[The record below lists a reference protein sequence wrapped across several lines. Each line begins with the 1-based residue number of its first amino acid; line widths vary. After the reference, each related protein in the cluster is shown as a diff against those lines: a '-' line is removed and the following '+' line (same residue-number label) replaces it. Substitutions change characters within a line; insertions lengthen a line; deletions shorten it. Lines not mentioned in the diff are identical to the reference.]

1 MFPLLRSTL
10 IFLFGCLGVAVMAQ
24 HVATG
29 RVVDAR
35 TSEALPFVHVS
46 VSGAEQGTLA
56 DAEGR
61 FNVPAQAFPV
71 RLLFTYVG
79 YTPVEVDADGEGP
92 LLVRMEERS
101 RELREA
107 VVRPGVNPAHRII
120 EAVYENRKQNDGL
133 NARSFRYKSY
143 AKTIFTIEADSTVI
157 RDSTQVAALD
167 TNQQEILDFTAQQHI
182 LLIESATE
190 RSYRGPGQD
199 HEEVLAMRMSG
210 FKDPGLIALAAS
222 TRTFSM
228 YEPLIPLGE
237 KSYMSPI
244 GGGTPRSYLFVLE
257 DTLFQ
262 GTDSV
267 FVISYRPRT
276 GKNFDGLAGTLW
288 IHSDGY
294 ALQNVVAGPVKRG
307 EGQGLKVQQVHR
319 KVNGTWFPV
328 QLNTTYFF
336 DGISLNGFQPIGI
349 GKVQLSDIETGIEVS
364 RKEVR
369 GAELEMALMAL
380 ERNEAYW
387 RALRTDTLDA
397 KDLKTYHVI
406 DSLSKAENL
415 EKTLKGLE
423 AFLTGRIPWGPVD
436 IELRRVLS
444 ANAYEQVRLGIGLS
458 TNDRIS
464 RVARVGGW
472 FGYGFGDKGWKYGGD
487 LHVKPKPSRSLELRG
502 FYANDLVESGGIAYQ
517 GPRSLLLSD
526 DIRLLYMDRMDR
538 VERYGGEVHM
548 KIGGALSAWVGTA
561 SELRINDLG
570 YRYVQPL
577 AENVQQYLGN
587 FRSGEVSVDLRYAFR
602 EQVAQLPDRQ
612 VNLGTKWPVLHI
624 SAATGIAGLWG
635 GETEWWRASAMTEK
649 SFRTR
654 RLGTPSVRLMVGVA
668 DANAAYPFLFNIRG
682 TRGKEFWVNTPYSFE
697 TMAPGEFLADRFIAL
712 HYRHSFGKLLLKTK
726 KWQPVPS
733 IVSSAGVGA
742 LDHPEKHIGYDFRS
756 MEKGFFESGVEVLF
770 KNQLT
775 AIGMGVYYRYGEYGL
790 PDAADNLYLKLA
802 IGIGI

>member
-1 MFPLLRSTL
+1 MLRSTL
-10 IFLFGCLGVAVMAQ
+10 ILLFGCLCTAVVGQ
-24 HVATG
+24 NVATG
-29 RVVDAR
+29 RVVDER

-46 VSGAEQGTLA
+46 VPGVGQGTLA
-56 DAEGR
+56 DVEGR
-61 FNVPAQAFPV
+61 FSMPVPAFPV

-79 YTPVEVDADGEGP
+79 YMSVEVEVVD
-92 LLVRMEERS
+92 EEAVIVGMDEKS

-107 VVRPGVNPAHRII
+107 VVHPGLNPAHRII
-120 EAVYENRKQNDGL
+120 EAVFRNRKRNDGL
-133 NARSFRYKSY
+133 NAGSFRYKSY

-157 RDSTQVAALD
+157 RDSTRVAALD
-167 TNQQEILDFTAQQHI
+167 TNQQEILDITAQQHL

-190 RSYRGPGQD
+190 RSFRGPGQD

-244 GGGTPRSYLFVLE
+244 GSGTTRSYLFVLE
-257 DTLFQ
+257 DTLYQ
-262 GTDSV
+262 GADTV

-288 IHSDGY
+288 VNSDGY

-349 GKVQLSDIETGIEVS
+349 GKVQLRDIETGIDVP

-369 GAELEMALMAL
+369 GAELEVDAMALKRD
-380 ERNEAYW
+380 EDYW

-406 DSLSKAENL
+406 DSVSKAENL
-415 EKTLKGLE
+415 DKTLKGLD

-436 IELRRVLS
+436 IELKHLLS
-444 ANAYEQVRLGIGLS
+444 ANAYEDIRLGIGLS

-464 RVARVGGW
+464 RVVRVGGW

-487 LHVKPKPSRSLELRG
+487 LRIKPMPSRSLELRG
-502 FYANDLVESGGIAYQ
+502 YYANDLVESAGVAFK

-538 VERYGGEVHM
+538 VERSGGEVHFR
-548 KIGGALSAWVGTA
+548 IGAALRAWVGSA

-570 YRYVQPL
+570 YRYVRPL
-577 AENVQQYLGN
+577 AENVQQFMGD
-587 FRSGEVSVDLRYAFR
+587 FRSGELSVDLRYAFR
-602 EQVAQLPDRQ
+602 EQLAQLPDRQ
-612 VNLGTKWPVLHI
+612 ISLGTKWPVVHL
-624 SAATGIAGLWG
+624 SAAAGIKGLWG
-635 GETEWWRASAMTEK
+635 GEHEWWRASLMTEK

-654 RLGTPSVRLMVGVA
+654 RFGTSSMRIMAGMA
-668 DANAAYPFLFNIRG
+668 DTEAPYPFLFNMRG
-682 TRGKEFWVNTPYSFE
+682 TRGKGLWVNTPYAFE
-697 TMAPGEFLADRFIAL
+697 TMAPGEFLADRFVVL

-733 IVSSAGVGA
+733 IVSSAGIGA
-742 LDHPEKHIGYDFRS
+742 LDHPENHIGYDFHS
-756 MEKGFFESGVEVLF
+756 MEKGLFESGVELLF
-770 KNQLT
+770 KNQLS
-775 AIGMGVYYRYGEYGL
+775 ALGLGLYYRYGDYAL
-790 PDAADNLYLKLA
+790 PEAVDNLYLKLA